1 MNPLWLI
8 VILPAAV
15 FLICLPQLIWP
26 PIGHTFIKGEHK
38 R

>member
-15 FLICLPQLIWP
+15 LLICLPQLIWP
-26 PIGHTFIKGEHK
+26 PLGAYIKQENGDG
-38 R
+38 

>member
-26 PIGHTFIKGEHK
+26 PNDPYIKQVSDQ
-38 R
+38 